1 MNDETFGKVLK
12 QARQS
17 LGLSQ
22 QTLARKL
29 GVRASHVGYLEQGR
43 RRPSLKLLKSLADT
57 LGVDKERLFLL
68 SHPEAKDLIEGDA
81 GKRRSSG
88 KGNAYQ
94 ELVADKA
101 ALVRNNVTSKEL
113 KVLSHITLLGSV
125 LQPRDYLFI
134 LNSIRQ
140 AVKK

>member
-1 MNDETFGKVLK
+1 MNDETFGQVLK

-22 QTLARKL
+22 QTLARML

-68 SHPEAKDLIEGDA
+68 SHPEAKDLIDDNA
-81 GKRRSSG
+81 SKRRSSG
-88 KGNAYQ
+88 KRNAYQ

-101 ALVRNNVTSKEL
+101 ALVRYNVTSKEL

>member
-1 MNDETFGKVLK
+1 MSDETFGKVLK

-22 QTLARKL
+22 QMLARKL

-43 RRPSLKLLKSLADT
+43 RRPSLKLLKSLAET

-68 SHPEAKDLIEGDA
+68 SHPEAKDLIEDNSS
-81 GKRRSSG
+81 KRRSSG
-88 KGNAYQ
+88 KGNAFQ
-94 ELVADKA
+94 ELIADKA
-101 ALVRNNVTSKEL
+101 VLVRNNVTSKEL